1 MGVKWCKMK
10 KRNKFRLPRKTK
22 KHNQNRLVK
31 LLEDFMND
39 DVTELRII
47 KISFTKSE

>member
-1 MGVKWCKMK
+1 MK

-31 LLEDFMND
+31 LLEDFIND
-39 DVTELRII
+39 DLTELRFI
-47 KISFTKSE
+47 KISFNKAE